1 MCMSLME
8 RRLQVLLDQDRYAK
22 VEAEAR
28 ASGRSVAA
36 VIREA
41 IDLLFDSH
49 GAAARRTDSA
59 HRFLDL
65 ARLTDDEPPV
75 GDWAG
80 TKRAMDDELA
90 ARLER

>member
-1 MCMSLME
+1 MSLME

-36 VIREA
+36 VIRDA
-41 IDLLFDSH
+41 IDLLFDSR
-49 GAAARRTDSA
+49 GEAARRMESA
-59 HRFLDL
+59 RRLLDL
-65 ARLTDDEPPV
+65 ADLTGNEPPA
-75 GDWAG
+75 GDWAE

-90 ARLER
+90 GRLER